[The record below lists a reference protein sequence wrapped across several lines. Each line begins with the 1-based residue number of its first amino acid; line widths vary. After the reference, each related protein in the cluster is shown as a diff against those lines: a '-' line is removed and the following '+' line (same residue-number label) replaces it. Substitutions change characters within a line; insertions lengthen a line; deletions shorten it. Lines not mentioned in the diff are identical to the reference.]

1 MTTPRPPEDGP
12 SLSKMLLFAQPAHR
26 TPSCTS
32 SSGDSVS
39 RGVSWVPRRWAQGPG
54 WPRGRLWSGGVP
66 GLLGPFLRV
75 VSHHSGSSRAWVS
88 LFRGWSPRRWKQ
100 TLQGPFGP
108 GPERRRA
115 KSVRSCRIGPSASQA
130 SWDSEAEKDATS
142 PPEVKHTWTER
153 EEQPAVSFLEKSIYY
168 LYQFPQYHKSTSG
181 DKTVISGKRWGQS
194 RWGPPTRRSR
204 QGSRRQCS
212 AGSPAKEAQRGWRV
226 TKTPERPGPKR
237 KPRAHPHIPVEP
249 AGDGAGLC
257 TAYPGSCLPSVLL
270 STVFMH

>member
-32 SSGDSVS
+32 SSGGSVS

-108 GPERRRA
+108 GPERHRA
-115 KSVRSCRIGPSASQA
+115 KSVRSCRSAQARHRPAGIQRLRKTLPPHRKSSTRGQRGRNSQPSAFWKNQSIIF
-130 SWDSEAEKDATS
+130 TN
-142 PPEVKHTWTER
+142 
-153 EEQPAVSFLEKSIYY
+153 FLNTTN
-168 LYQFPQYHKSTSG
+168 P
-181 DKTVISGKRWGQS
+181 
-194 RWGPPTRRSR
+194 
-204 QGSRRQCS
+204 
-212 AGSPAKEAQRGWRV
+212 RV
-226 TKTPERPGPKR
+226 EI
-237 KPRAHPHIPVEP
+237 KPW
-249 AGDGAGLC
+249 
-257 TAYPGSCLPSVLL
+257 
-270 STVFMH
+270 